1 MSLTDTSMLR
11 VILSK
16 TRRNARRLAGDN
28 RGVAG
33 IEMAVITPVLL
44 LLMCGGGEIAMYIRS
59 HFQVSQ
65 MASTVADSVSRY
77 EAITASDI
85 TSIFSASSEIMGA
98 SDFSES
104 GYVILSSVSRTSG
117 GNPTVTWQCKGGASA
132 SQSRIGTLSKVATL
146 PGSLVLD
153 TTDNVIVAEVFYK
166 HTTIFDEFIPLERQL
181 YKTAVFR
188 PRLGSLTSVPGC

>member
-1 MSLTDTSMLR
+1 MSMFR
-11 VILSK
+11 AILSK
-16 TRRNARRLAGDN
+16 TRRNARRLAADN
-28 RGVAG
+28 KGVAG

-44 LLMCGGGEIAMYIRS
+44 LLLCGGGEIAMYIRS

-65 MASTVADSVSRY
+65 MASTVADAVSRY

-104 GYVILSSVSRTSG
+104 GYVILSSVSRANG

-132 SQSRIGTLSKVATL
+132 SQSRIGALSKVAAL

-181 YKTAVFR
+181 YKTAIFR

>member
-1 MSLTDTSMLR
+1 MSLTDMSMFR
-11 VILSK
+11 TFISRGHR
-16 TRRNARRLAGDN
+16 TARRLAADK

-44 LLMCGGGEIAMYIRS
+44 LLLGGGAEIGMYIRS
-59 HFQVSQ
+59 HFQASQ
-65 MASTVADSVSRY
+65 MASTVADAVSRY
-77 EAITASDI
+77 EDITASDV
-85 TSIFSASSEIMGA
+85 TSIFSVASEIMGA

-104 GYVILSSVSRTSG
+104 GYVILSSVTRSG
-117 GNPTVTWQCKGGASA
+117 SGTPTVTWQCKGGATESKSRVGAA
-132 SQSRIGTLSKVATL
+132 SKAAAL

-153 TTDNVIVAEVFYK
+153 ATDNVIVAEVFYT
-166 HTTIFDEFIPLERQL
+166 HTTIFDEFIPLEKQI